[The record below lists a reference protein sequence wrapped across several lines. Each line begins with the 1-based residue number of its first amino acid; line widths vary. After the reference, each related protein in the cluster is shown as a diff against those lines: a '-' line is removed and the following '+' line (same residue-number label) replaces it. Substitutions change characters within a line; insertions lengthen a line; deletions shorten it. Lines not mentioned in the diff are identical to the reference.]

1 MAGHSKWAQIKRTK
15 AVVDAKRG
23 AVFTRLVREIT
34 VAARGGGD
42 PAGNFQLRT
51 AIEKAKAA
59 GVPNANIER
68 AIAKG
73 SGQAGGEGDQFEAVR
88 YEGYGAGGVA
98 VLIEAFTDNRNR
110 TAADLRLAFSKHGG
124 NLGETGCVSYLFE
137 QRSVVRL
144 EAGDLPEEALLE
156 RLLELEE
163 AGGPAVVGYTLDGE
177 GADVL
182 AAYADLEALQDGLRG
197 LGLPVAGWYLP
208 AELSDRLFAEAPRRA
223 AIRSQLQQLAARLD
237 QPLHISAYSTG
248 QLSPDANGAW
258 LQQLQDA
265 GLQVWWQDGEGIA
278 ELPALVR
285 QAYLQAL
292 PCPVGIVRE
301 AFRQT
306 SAAGAPVKAVPAP
319 PQPPVACHP
328 NAVFALQYLP
338 WAVALSE

>member
-23 AVFTRLVREIT
+23 AVFTRLGREIT
-34 VAARGGGD
+34 VAARAGGD

-88 YEGYGAGGVA
+88 YEGYGPGGVA

-124 NLGETGCVSYLFE
+124 NLGESGCVSYLFE

-144 EAGDLPEEALLE
+144 EAGDLQEEALLE
-156 RLLELEE
+156 MLLELEE
-163 AGGPAVVGYTLDGE
+163 TGGPAVVGYSLDGE

-182 AAYADLEALQDGLRG
+182 GAFADLEAMQDGLRG
-197 LGLPVAGWYLP
+197 LGLPVAGWEHRWIASVP
-208 AELSDRLFAEAPRRA
+208 C
-223 AIRSQLQQLAARLD
+223 RLD
-237 QPLHISAYSTG
+237 SEDTLRAC
-248 QLSPDANGAW
+248 LRMLDALEDLDDVRSVTSNLEAD
-258 LQQLQDA
+258 DA
-265 GLQVWWQDGEGIA
+265 L
-278 ELPALVR
+278 L
-285 QAYLQAL
+285 
-292 PCPVGIVRE
+292 E
-301 AFRQT
+301 AVM
-306 SAAGAPVKAVPAP
+306 A
-319 PQPPVACHP
+319 
-328 NAVFALQYLP
+328 
-338 WAVALSE
+338 